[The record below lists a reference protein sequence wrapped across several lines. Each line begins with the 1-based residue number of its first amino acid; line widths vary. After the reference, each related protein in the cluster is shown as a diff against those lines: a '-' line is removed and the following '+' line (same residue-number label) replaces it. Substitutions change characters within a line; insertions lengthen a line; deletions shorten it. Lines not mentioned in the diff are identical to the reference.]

1 MRFVFIVEIYMRNRN
16 ILRFLICTLLVLII
30 AQEQLAAQCIS
41 VTVTGPKCAT
51 DGSIIGNFG
60 RRPFIIEWAINSKV
74 VKKSTSI
81 WTTLATSSISG
92 NITGSSNQKRIR
104 GTGGLGIDV
113 NGSILVV
120 DTLNN
125 RVSGF
130 NRSNV
135 DGVRVA
141 GGNGTGIGLNQL
153 NKPSGIFVDGFGNL
167 FITDQLNNRVMR
179 YAPGSNSGFLVA
191 GGNGAGSRNNQLN
204 NPKDV
209 FVDAAGFVYIA
220 DEGNNRIQKWAQGGS
235 VGETVAGGF
244 GVGSDSTKLNS
255 PQGVCVD
262 QFFNIYVADSANHR
276 IQKFEPGSRKGITV
290 AGGFGRGSNENQLN
304 QPVDVLVD
312 AFFNIYVLDAGNH
325 RVQSFSADR
334 LTITTLAGNPS
345 GFGGSENDQLL
356 SPSAISFDPS
366 GNLYVLDQ
374 QNARVQQY
382 NTIPLATTL
391 IPTTEGVYN
400 AIAYSF
406 NGCRQVSNGVFVLAN
421 TSIQVTGNTS
431 LCKGDS
437 AFIKL
442 SGAGNYNWSPSKGV
456 TKVNDSVYL
465 VVPDS
470 SIVYNVNSI
479 NVNTCTTNNNIT
491 FSVGEKI
498 VPFITATECAIP
510 SESNVKVR
518 LVGGIPASLNWFT
531 RSGKS
536 FVSLPSWSTEGV
548 IIAGGNGAGATPAQ
562 LILPTSVFVD
572 AKGNTY
578 VADPLNHRIQLWNK
592 GDLVGAT
599 ILGGK
604 GAGSSADQLNYPTG
618 VYVDLAGN
626 IYVADQNNHRVQYFV
641 KSSIIGRTIIGGN
654 GAGNNDNQLNFPY
667 SVFVDVSGSVY
678 VSDAGN
684 HRIIRLPAIG
694 KNAYTIAGTGI
705 AGSSNNQLNNPQGIF
720 VDRNFRLFIADAGNH
735 RVMMF
740 NKDQEF
746 GASFAGGRGIGNDQ
760 RQLNAPSGLFVDGVG
775 NIYIADR
782 GNSRIQRWAAY
793 DSIGVTIVGNVNG
806 SLGTNLTQINQPSAL
821 TIDNNGGLFVADA
834 RNNRILK
841 FEALKSIDTLLKVN
855 KSDEF
860 SVNTY
865 SFNGCSTG
873 SNFAKLKVAAPIN
886 FITKSSVICEGTGT
900 LITAKSDSLSS
911 YTWTPS
917 TGLNVTNKDNVIA
930 SPKTTTKYTVKT
942 AVIDGCQ
949 SSSSITVKVN
959 KLPVVNIEG
968 VNCIGGGD
976 LKANSSPKASSVTW
990 KFNNNN
996 IRTTSTLW
1004 RSGATIVAGNLIG
1017 GFDSSKLGRPTFVF
1031 VDEKGS
1037 MYICDQW
1044 NHRIQKWEQ
1053 GATAGK
1059 TVAGGKGAGNKAN
1072 QLNNPSS
1079 IYVDSKGIIY
1089 IADTDNNRIQKWT
1102 VGDTSGVT
1110 VAGGKGKGAA
1120 KNQLSYPTSVYLD
1133 PYDNIYV
1140 ADAENSRIQKWI
1152 PGGLEGVTVA
1162 GGDFAGADSSKL
1174 FYPLGVFVDGKG
1186 NVYVADSQNDR
1197 IQRWA
1202 PDSTR
1207 GVTVAG
1213 GKRRGTNTNQ
1223 LNLPLNIY
1231 VGDDNIMYITEG
1243 GSANRI
1249 KRWILGDTTGVVIA
1263 GGASVGNNA
1272 QSLNAPGNAMIDANG
1287 SLFVSDMN
1295 NFRVQRF
1302 SLADTSF
1309 PITPQ
1314 KGAYQFVSNSFAGC
1328 IVNSGIQNVDS
1339 GFIPAPPIVADKKYC
1354 LNDPSLPLTVTPP
1367 LTDSIIW
1374 YTLGTGGVGSATAP
1388 RPTTNIAGSTNYWAA
1403 RINALRT
1410 CESARQKLNVLVN
1423 PLPGANLRAI
1433 PKQNLL
1439 PGDTAFLQLKA
1450 DSGRSISRVL
1460 WYKNGSLQF
1469 RLPDTTATL
1478 KVFYNGV
1485 GKYYA
1490 EIIDANTCSSKSDT
1504 IEIKGEIAQQLT
1516 MFLFPNPVQNTTKLI
1531 FTAIPNATTYVKVI
1545 SINGIIMMN
1554 QKIPTVINSNTVYDL
1569 DLSNLNTGTYDIQLI
1584 SGSGKMISSKR
1595 VIKL

>member
-1 MRFVFIVEIYMRNRN
+1 MRSRN
-16 ILRFLICTLLVLII
+16 ILRFLICTLLVLAI
-30 AQEQLAAQCIS
+30 AQEQMAAQCIS
-41 VTVTGPKCAT
+41 VSITGPKCAT

-60 RRPFIIEWAINSKV
+60 RRPFIIEWAINSKIA
-74 VKKSTSI
+74 KKSTSI
-81 WTTLATSSISG
+81 WTTLAVTPISG
-92 NITGSSNQKRIR
+92 NVTGSSSNSRIK
-104 GTGGLGIDV
+104 GTGGIGIDL

-125 RVSGF
+125 QVSGF
-130 NRSNV
+130 NKSNA

-153 NKPSGIFVDGFGNL
+153 NKPSGIFVDDFGNL

-179 YAPGSNSGFLVA
+179 YAPGSNSGFLIA
-191 GGNGAGSRNNQLN
+191 GGNGAGSRSNQLN

-209 FVDAAGFVYIA
+209 YVDAAGFVYIA
-220 DEGNNRIQKWAQGGS
+220 DAGNNRIQKWAQGGS

-255 PQGVCVD
+255 PQGVCID

-290 AGGFGRGSNENQLN
+290 AGGVGRGSNSNQLN

-312 AFFNIYVLDAGNH
+312 AFSNIYILDAGNH
-325 RVQSFSADR
+325 RVQSVSADG

-345 GFGGSENDQLL
+345 GFGGAENDQLL

-374 QNARVQQY
+374 QNTRVQQY
-382 NTIPLATTL
+382 NTIPLATTF
-391 IPTTEGVYN
+391 IPTSEGIYN

-406 NGCRQVSNGVFVLAN
+406 NGCRQVSNGVNVLAN
-421 TSIQVTGNTS
+421 SSIQVTGNTS

-442 SGAGNYNWSPSKGV
+442 SGAGNFNWSPARGV
-456 TKVNDSVYL
+456 TKVNDSIYL
-465 VVPDS
+465 VVPES
-470 SIVYNVNSI
+470 NIIYNVSSVNANSCST
-479 NVNTCTTNNNIT
+479 NTNLAFT
-491 FSVGEKI
+491 VGEKI
-498 VPFITATECAIP
+498 IPFLTATECAIP
-510 SESNVKVR
+510 TESNVKVR
-518 LVGGIPASLNWFT
+518 LVGGTPASLNWFT
-531 RSGKS
+531 KSGKS
-536 FVSLPSWSTEGV
+536 FVSLPSWSAEGV
-548 IIAGGNGAGATPAQ
+548 AIAGGNGAGATPAQ
-562 LILPTSVFVD
+562 LILPSAVFVD
-572 AKGNTY
+572 VKGNVY
-578 VADPLNHRIQLWNK
+578 IADPLNHRIQLWKK
-592 GDLVGAT
+592 GELVGST

-604 GAGSSADQLNYPTG
+604 GAGQNADQLNYPTS
-618 VYVDLAGN
+618 VFVDLSGN
-626 IYVADQNNHRVQYFV
+626 IYVADQNNHRVQYFTNG
-641 KSSIIGRTIIGGN
+641 SINGTTIIGGN

-694 KNAYTIAGTGI
+694 KNAYSIAGAGI
-705 AGSSNNQLNNPQGIF
+705 AGSLNNQLNNPQGIF

-793 DSIGVTIVGNVNG
+793 DTIGVTIVGNVNG
-806 SLGTNLTQINQPSAL
+806 SIGSNLTQINQPSAL
-821 TIDNNGGLFVADA
+821 TIDNIGGLFVADA

-841 FEALKSIDTLLKVN
+841 FEVLKSIDTLLKVN

-886 FITKSSVICEGTGT
+886 FITNSTAICEGSGT
-900 LITAKSDSLSS
+900 LIIAKSDSLSS
-911 YTWTPS
+911 YTWSPS
-917 TGLNVTNKDNVIA
+917 TGLNVTKKDSVIA

-949 SSSSITVKVN
+949 SSSQITVKVN

-976 LKANSSPKASSVTW
+976 LKANSNPKASSLTW

-1004 RSGATIVAGNLIG
+1004 RSSATIVAGNLIG

-1059 TVAGGKGAGNKAN
+1059 TVAGGKGAGGKSN

-1079 IYVDSKGIIY
+1079 IYVDSKGVIY

-1102 VGDTSGVT
+1102 EGDTSGVT
-1110 VAGGKGKGAA
+1110 VAGGKGNGSG
-1120 KNQLSYPTSVYLD
+1120 KNQLSFPTSVYLD

-1140 ADAENSRIQKWI
+1140 ADALNSRIQKWT
-1152 PGGLEGVTVA
+1152 PGGLEGITIA

-1213 GKRRGTNTNQ
+1213 GKRRGTNPNQ
-1223 LNLPLNIY
+1223 LNLPSNIY

-1249 KRWILGDTTGVVIA
+1249 KRWILGDTTGIVIV
-1263 GGASVGNNA
+1263 GGTTVGNNA
-1272 QSLNAPGNAMIDANG
+1272 QSLNGPGNAMIDANG

-1302 SLADTSF
+1302 SLSDTSF
-1309 PITPQ
+1309 AITPQ
-1314 KGAYQFVSNSFAGC
+1314 RGAYQFMSNSFAGC
-1328 IVNSGIQNVDS
+1328 AVNSGIQNMDS
-1339 GFIPAPPIVADKKYC
+1339 GFIPTAPIVVDKKYC
-1354 LNDPSLPLTVTPP
+1354 LNDPSIPLTASSPF
-1367 LTDSIIW
+1367 TDSIIW
-1374 YTLGTGGVGSATAP
+1374 YSVGTGGVGSATAP
-1388 RPTTNIAGSTNYWAA
+1388 RPITNIAGSTNYWAS
-1403 RINALRT
+1403 RINALKT
-1410 CESARQKLNVLVN
+1410 CESKRQQLIVLVN

-1439 PGDTAFLQLKA
+1439 PGDTAFLKLKA
-1450 DSGRSISRVL
+1450 DSGKNISKAF
-1460 WYKNGSLQF
+1460 WYKNGSLQSSV
-1469 RLPDTTATL
+1469 PDTTSTL
-1478 KVFYNGV
+1478 KVFYNAV
-1485 GKYYA
+1485 GTYYA
-1490 EIIDANTCSSKSDT
+1490 EIIDANTCSSKSDA
-1504 IEIKGEIAQQLT
+1504 IEIKGDIAKQQT
-1516 MFLFPNPVQNTTKLI
+1516 MFLFPNPVQTSTKLI
-1531 FTAIPNATTYVKVI
+1531 FAAIPNNTTYVKVI
-1545 SINGIIMMN
+1545 SINGITMMN
-1554 QKIPTVINSNTVYDL
+1554 QKIPTSISGNTVYDI
-1569 DLSNLNTGTYDIQLI
+1569 DLSSLNTGTYDLQLV
-1584 SGSGKMISSKR
+1584 SGSGTVISSKR